1 MANNPPKST
10 NPDVTRATSATSAN
24 EDQQAG
30 KGHATPTR
38 KEKVEARKKPLVS
51 NDRAEARRNAN
62 KAMQIERNKQRE
74 GLANGVERYL
84 PLRDRGPQK
93 KYTRDYVDARTSVG
107 EFLIPLMFVIIIL
120 SLFPQVEVQF
130 ASTLLMLFF
139 FVASILDGFALAFV
153 VRRKLAAK
161 FGADNVEPGVRWY
174 AAVRAFQFRSMRIPK
189 AQVKRGS
196 YPE

>member
-1 MANNPPKST
+1 MAT
-10 NPDVTRATSATSAN
+10 NQDKIAGTNVTGEASGT
-24 EDQQAG
+24 EQQAG

-38 KEKVEARKKPLVS
+38 KEKEEARKRPLVS
-51 NDRAEARRNAN
+51 NDRAEARRTARA
-62 KAMQIERNKQRE
+62 AMQIERNKQRE

-93 KYTRDYVDARTSVG
+93 KYVRDYVDARTSVG
-107 EFLIPLMFVIIIL
+107 EFLIPLMFLIIIL

-139 FVASILDGFALAFV
+139 FIASLLDGFALGFV
-153 VRRKLAAK
+153 IRRKLADK
-161 FGADNVEPGVRWY
+161 FGASHVESGVRWY
-174 AAVRAFQFRSMRIPK
+174 AGVRAFQFRSMRMPK
-189 AQVKRGS
+189 AQVKRRA